1 MPEDANDVFAK
12 NFSFFPDLSCIS
24 KDDANNIY
32 PLEETKSGHKTYKL
46 DNIYIHSKY
55 DPIKEAKRS
64 VQLLLENK
72 EDIDVYI
79 LFGCGLGYVMREL
92 YNQILNNSKQIKPY
106 IIWIES
112 DLKSFITAMHC
123 SDMSDIL
130 NDSNVKIFIGAKKD
144 VIGSFLQTIPTKRL
158 RYYYHRPLY
167 TFCETYFKEIQNYI
181 SYVLDRKDMNCA
193 TLVRFQKTW
202 ARNIIFNTPYYPFA
216 GKIESLRNIA
226 AGCTAVV
233 VAGGPTLE
241 QMLDYIKK
249 ERENLILVA
258 VDTAY
263 KYLRSQNIIPEIV
276 VSVDPQY
283 WNYKYLENEELND
296 SILITDPSAYFKI
309 FRNVAPK
316 RIFTGNSLFELTEYF
331 TANENRGT
339 LAAGGS
345 VATTAFDIARLIGA
359 GNIILAGLDL
369 GFPGRSTHFKGAFFE
384 NNFIATSDYFND
396 ANQKSFNYLMHT
408 GELLSAKST
417 DGKVVITDQ
426 KMILFRKWLEREIG
440 LTNASVLLPN
450 LGGSLIEGCKVTEL
464 SNLPCT
470 DKSDN
475 RQKYKMEINNLI
487 EKNTKC
493 TVQYD
498 IAERIKTFIGML
510 NAIIAESEKI
520 LKLIPKDGNMPKN
533 KINEF
538 DERQKNIMSEHEK
551 NRVLNIVSS
560 SAQNV
565 LLSITENVSY
575 SDDSEK
581 SVWLKIRT
589 LYEAINET
597 AVFYEKNFQKIL
609 KIMPLLPRI
618 KSDVL

>member
-1 MPEDANDVFAK
+1 MIDDANAVFAK
-12 NFSFFPDLSCIS
+12 NFSFFRDMGIS
-24 KDDANNIY
+24 KDEANDIY
-32 PLEETKSGHKTYKL
+32 PLEDTKSGHKTYKL

-64 VQLLLENK
+64 VELLLENK
-72 EDIDVYI
+72 EDVDVYI

-92 YNQILNNSKQIKPY
+92 YNRILNNHKQIKPY
-106 IIWIES
+106 ILWIEN
-112 DLKSFITAMHC
+112 DLKTFMTAMHC

-130 NDSNVKIFIGAKKD
+130 NDSNVKIFVATKKD
-144 VIGSFLQTIPTKRL
+144 VIGSFLQTIPTKRI

-167 TFCETYFKEIQNYI
+167 SFGETYFKEIQNYI

-226 AGCTAVV
+226 KGCTAVV

-241 QMLDYIKK
+241 QMLEYIKR
-249 ERENLILVA
+249 ERENVILVA

-263 KYLRSQNIIPEIV
+263 KYLCSHGIIPEIV

-283 WNYKYLENEELND
+283 WNYKYLENEELRD
-296 SILITDPSAYFKI
+296 SILITDPSAYFKL
-309 FRNVAPK
+309 FRNIDPK
-316 RIFTGNSLFELTEYF
+316 RIFSGNSLFELTGYF
-331 TANENRGT
+331 VENENRGT

-359 GNIILAGLDL
+359 DNIILAGLDL
-369 GFPGRSTHFKGAFFE
+369 GFPGRNTHFKGAFFE

-417 DGKVVITDQ
+417 DGKTVITDQ
-426 KMILFRKWLEREIG
+426 KMILFRRWLEREIG
-440 LTNASVLLPN
+440 LTNAVVLLPN
-450 LGGSLIEGCKVTEL
+450 LGGSLIEGSKVVEL
-464 SNLPCT
+464 SSLPCA
-470 DKSDN
+470 DKSN
-475 RQKYKMEINNLI
+475 ICRKYRAEINNLM
-487 EKNTKC
+487 ERNAESTAR
-493 TVQYD
+493 YD
-498 IAERIKTFIGML
+498 ITKRIKTFVEML
-510 NAIIAESEKI
+510 GTIISESEKI

-538 DERQKNIMSEHEK
+538 DEKQKNLMSEPEK

-565 LLSITENVSY
+565 LLSIMENVSY
-575 SDDSEK
+575 SDDCEK

-597 AVFYEKNFQKIL
+597 AVFYEKNFRKIL
-609 KIMPLLPRI
+609 KIIPLLPRI

>member
-1 MPEDANDVFAK
+1 MTDAANAIFAK
-12 NFSFFPDLSCIS
+12 NISFLPDLQGLSR
-24 KDDANNIY
+24 NETENIY
-32 PLEETKSGHKTYKL
+32 SLEETKTGHKTYKL

-72 EDIDVYI
+72 EDVDVYI

-112 DLKSFITAMHC
+112 DLKSFITAMH
-123 SDMSDIL
+123 SFDMSDIL
-130 NDSNVKIFIGAKKD
+130 NDSNVKIFIGTKKD
-144 VIGSFLQTIPTKRL
+144 VIGSFLQTIPTKRI

-167 TFCETYFKEIQNYI
+167 SFGETYFKEVQNYI
-181 SYVLDRKDMNCA
+181 SYVLDRKDMNSA
-193 TLVRFQKTW
+193 TLVRFQKIW

-226 AGCTAVV
+226 ESCTAVV
-233 VAGGPTLE
+233 IAGGPTLE
-241 QMLDYIKK
+241 QMIPYIKK

-263 KYLRSQNIIPEIV
+263 KYLCSHEIIPEIV

-283 WNYKYLENEELND
+283 WNYKYLENEELKD

-309 FRNVAPK
+309 FRNVAAQQ
-316 RIFTGNSLFELTEYF
+316 IFTGNSLFELTGYF
-331 TANENRGT
+331 TETENRGT

-359 GNIILAGLDL
+359 QNIILAGLDL

-396 ANQKSFNYLMHT
+396 SNQKSFNYLMHT
-408 GELLSAKST
+408 GELHLAKST
-417 DGKVVITDQ
+417 DGKTVITDQ
-426 KMILFRKWLEREIG
+426 KMVLFRKWIEREIG

-450 LGGSLIEGCKVTEL
+450 LGGSFIEGSKVVEL
-464 SNLPCT
+464 ANLPST
-470 DKSDN
+470 NKSDI
-475 RQKYKMEINNLI
+475 RQKYRMKIDNLI
-487 EKNTKC
+487 KENVENTASYNITK
-493 TVQYD
+493 
-498 IAERIKTFIGML
+498 RIKTFIEIL
-510 NAIIAESEKI
+510 NAIISESEKI
-520 LKLIPKDGNMPKN
+520 LKIIPKDGNISKS

-538 DERQKNIMSEHEK
+538 DERQKNIMSDHEK
-551 NRVLNIVSS
+551 NWILNIVSS

-565 LLSITENVSY
+565 LLSIMENVSY

-581 SVWLKIRT
+581 SVWLKIRK

-597 AVFYEKNFQKIL
+597 AVFYEKNFQKVL